1 MTVSTIGSN
10 ATPTPNENR
19 TAGTNGAS
27 PVSISSASSHRAS
40 VSGSSDTV
48 HISSQAIDL
57 QGLEAHISQLPDVD
71 KVRVAELRTQIDNG
85 QYQINPDRIAD
96 KILGFE
102 AEF

>member
-10 ATPTPNENR
+10 ATPTPFENR
-19 TAGTNGAS
+19 SAGTSSAS
-27 PVSISSASSHRAS
+27 PVSIGSASSQRAS

-71 KVRVAELRTQIDNG
+71 KVRVAELRTQIATG
-85 QYQINPDRIAD
+85 QHQINPDRIAD

>member
-19 TAGTNGAS
+19 TTGTSGAS
-27 PVSISSASSHRAS
+27 PVSISSARSHRAS

-71 KVRVAELRTQIDNG
+71 KVRVTELRTQIANG

>member
-10 ATPTPNENR
+10 ATPTPSENR
-19 TAGTNGAS
+19 SAGTSSAS
-27 PVSISSASSHRAS
+27 PVSIGSASSQRAS

-71 KVRVAELRTQIDNG
+71 KVWVAELRTQIATG
-85 QYQINPDRIAD
+85 QHQINPDRIAD